1 MLNNWLTTW
10 TALRDELNDK
20 TDLAKQMCNINPIF
34 IPRSYLVEEALEQAA
49 NENLEDFNQLLQV
62 VQNPYQ
68 ENTHL
73 NHLSQPAKKS
83 QSQITT
89 YCET

>member
-1 MLNNWLTTW
+1 
-10 TALRDELNDK
+10 
-20 TDLAKQMCNINPIF
+20 MCNINPIF

-89 YCET
+89 YCETRATAYKSLLKYNLSSIFIAPR